1 MISGVN
7 LKSGKICSVM
17 AEKIVSVEKTDSDF
31 GLERMLVT
39 DVNGDRYKVLLLF
52 IIKLV
57 DKFEWW
63 QCKRK
68 YREEQWGK

>member
-31 GLERMLVT
+31 GWELTLVT
-39 DVNGDRYKVLLLF
+39 DVNGDRYKVLLPLDM
-52 IIKLV
+52 V
-57 DKFEWW
+57 FE
-63 QCKRK
+63 KIRLEK
-68 YREEQWGK
+68 